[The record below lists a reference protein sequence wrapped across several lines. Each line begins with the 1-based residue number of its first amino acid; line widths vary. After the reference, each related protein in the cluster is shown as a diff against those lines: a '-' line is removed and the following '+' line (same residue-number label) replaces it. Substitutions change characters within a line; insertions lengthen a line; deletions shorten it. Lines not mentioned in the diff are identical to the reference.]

1 MALVPSPPPGMPLLA
16 VDAVTLQYRVPG
28 RLVTAVHD
36 VSFDVLSGDRFVILG
51 PSGCGKSSLLKA
63 IAGFGRPSA
72 GAIRL
77 GGVPIHQP
85 GPDRMMVFQ
94 DLDQLLPWQTVAGN
108 VVSALR
114 RAAGLS
120 RAESEARAAEM
131 IGRVGLAKF
140 AGAYPHT
147 LSGGMKQRA
156 ALARAL
162 ALRPA
167 MLLMDEPF
175 AALDALTRATM
186 QRELL
191 ALSLDMNLTVLFV
204 THSVEE
210 ALLIGTRILVLS
222 AHPGQVRAEF
232 RGVTPDAPPEARDR
246 LKQRIETLIMAIDHP
261 AAEVS
266 HAG

>member
-1 MALVPSPPPGMPLLA
+1 MASSTPLLS
-16 VDAVTLQYRVPG
+16 VEAVTLQYRVPG

-36 VSFDVLSGDRFVILG
+36 VSFEVLTGDRFVILG

-63 IAGFGRPSA
+63 IAGFSRPSA
-72 GAIRL
+72 GTIRL
-77 GGVPIHQP
+77 AGAPIVRP

-120 RAESEARAAEM
+120 RTEAASRAAEM
-131 IGRVGLAKF
+131 IGRVGLATF

-191 ALSLDMNLTVLFV
+191 DLSRDMDLTVLFV

-232 RGVTPDAPPEARDR
+232 QGLAPDAPPAAKEH
-246 LKQRIETLIMAIDHP
+246 LKRRIETLIMEP
-261 AAEVS
+261 RLS

>member
-1 MALVPSPPPGMPLLA
+1 MIGSPLLS

-63 IAGFGRPSA
+63 IAGFALPSA
-72 GAIRL
+72 GTIRL
-77 GGVPIHQP
+77 AGEPVRRP

-114 RAAGLS
+114 RAAGLPRQEAEV
-120 RAESEARAAEM
+120 RATEM

-140 AGAYPHT
+140 AEAYPHT

-191 ALSLDMNLTVLFV
+191 GLSLDMALTVLFV

-232 RGVTPDAPPEARDR
+232 NGVPPDAAPAARER
-246 LKQRIETLIMAIDHP
+246 LKQRIETLIMATD
-261 AAEVS
+261 ASVAEIS
-266 HAG
+266 HGG

>member
-1 MALVPSPPPGMPLLA
+1 MGRSTPLLS

-36 VSFDVLSGDRFVILG
+36 VSFEVLTGDRFVILG

-63 IAGFGRPSA
+63 IAGFGKPSA
-72 GAIRL
+72 GSFRL
-77 GGVPIHQP
+77 SGVPITRP

-120 RAESEARAAEM
+120 RAEAEIRAAEV

-191 ALSLDMNLTVLFV
+191 DLSLDMNLTVLFV

-232 RGVTPDAPPEARDR
+232 QGLGPDAAPAAKEH
-246 LKQRIETLIMAIDHP
+246 LKRRIETLIM
-261 AAEVS
+261 ETSLS

>member
-1 MALVPSPPPGMPLLA
+1 MASSTPLLS
-16 VDAVTLQYRVPG
+16 VEAVTLQYHVPG

-36 VSFDVLSGDRFVILG
+36 VSFEVLTGDRFVILG

-63 IAGFGRPSA
+63 IAGFGKPSA
-72 GAIRL
+72 GTIRL
-77 GGVPIHQP
+77 AGAPIVRP

-120 RAESEARAAEM
+120 RTEAASRAAEM
-131 IGRVGLAKF
+131 IGRVGLATF

-191 ALSLDMNLTVLFV
+191 DLSRDMDLTVLFV

-232 RGVTPDAPPEARDR
+232 QGLGPDATPAAKEH
-246 LKQRIETLIMAIDHP
+246 LKRRIETLIMEP
-261 AAEVS
+261 RLS

>member
-1 MALVPSPPPGMPLLA
+1 MAAAPLLE

-28 RLVTAVHD
+28 RLVTAVHG
-36 VSFDVLSGDRFVILG
+36 VSFDVLAGDRFVILG

-63 IAGFGRPSA
+63 IAGFALPSA

-77 GGVPIHQP
+77 AGSPVRRP

-114 RAAGLS
+114 RAAGLPK
-120 RAESEARAAEM
+120 AEAEARAAEM

-140 AGAYPHT
+140 STAYPHT

-175 AALDALTRATM
+175 AALDALTRAGM

-191 ALSLDMNLTVLFV
+191 ALSLDMDLTVLFV

-232 RGVTPDAPPEARDR
+232 RGLAPDAPPDARER
-246 LKQRIETLIMAIDHP
+246 LKQRIESLIMAIEPP
-261 AAEVS
+261 APELS

>member
-1 MALVPSPPPGMPLLA
+1 MAASPLLE
-16 VDAVTLQYRVPG
+16 VDRVTLQYRAPG
-28 RLVTAVHD
+28 RLVTAVHN
-36 VSFDVLSGDRFVILG
+36 VSFDVLTGDRFVILG

-63 IAGFGRPSA
+63 IAGFAQPSA

-77 GGVPIHQP
+77 GDQPVRRP

-114 RAAGLS
+114 RAGGLS
-120 RAESEARAAEM
+120 RAEAEVRAGEM
-131 IGRVGLAKF
+131 IGRVGLGKF
-140 AGAYPHT
+140 ATAYPHT

-191 ALSLDMNLTVLFV
+191 GLSLDMDLTVLFV

-210 ALLIGTRILVLS
+210 ALLIGTRILVMS

-232 RGVTPDAPPEARDR
+232 RGLAPDAPPDARAR
-246 LKQRIETLIMAIDHP
+246 LKQRIENLVMATDEP
-261 AAEVS
+261 ATEAS
-266 HAG
+266 HA